1 MSSRQLLPILVVT
14 LVVSCTLFTLSSCQL
29 HQQAPR
35 IITSPKSQ
43 VVVNE
48 RVASFICTAEGSPK
62 PQIEWR
68 KNGKRLV
75 TLRYTVIDLPNGSI
89 LRVEPVRP
97 GRDNATYECI
107 AENGIGEPVRGQA
120 ELIVLSEDEVP
131 RGFPRFITVPHMQG
145 VEKGR
150 TAVIPC
156 RATGD
161 PDPVVTWF
169 KDMMPVDLSNPRYSI
184 IQGASLQV
192 LNTEESDQGHYECV
206 AENSVGTE
214 YSNPAALYVKCKYNG
229 FSFLFFCPLFFLSLF
244 HCVQGQAQQRLSSS
258 SSCCLQRQG
267 MLSKGPQELFF
278 KEGG

>member
-1 MSSRQLLPILVVT
+1 MIAVTSVFYTLSLIVLLTLSSCVT
-14 LVVSCTLFTLSSCQL
+14 YSSCQL

-35 IITSPKSQ
+35 ILTSPKSQ

-75 TLRYTVIDLPNGSI
+75 TLRYTVIDLPDGSI

-120 ELIVLSEDEVP
+120 ELTVLSEDEVP
-131 RGFPRFITVPHMQG
+131 PGFPRFVIAPNMQG

-156 RATGD
+156 RANGD
-161 PDPVVTWF
+161 PEPTITWF
-169 KDMMPVDLSNPRYSI
+169 KDMMPVNLSNAHYSI

-192 LNTEESDQGHYECV
+192 INTEESDQGHYECV

-214 YSNPAALYVKCKYNG
+214 YSNAAALYVKCK
-229 FSFLFFCPLFFLSLF
+229 
-244 HCVQGQAQQRLSSS
+244 H
-258 SSCCLQRQG
+258 
-267 MLSKGPQELFF
+267 
-278 KEGG
+278 